1 MINQVSGDFVD
12 IVMLHYTLMVEAERV
27 DHTYKGISIL
37 INPNT
42 KITVLKYEL
51 VENIKDLGN
60 EYRNN

>member
-12 IVMLHYTLMVEAERV
+12 IVMLHYTLIAEAERV
-27 DHTYKGISIL
+27 DHTYKGISML